1 VSCGNPHDT
10 PCAEAL
16 ELLSAYLDGEMTEA
30 DHVRL
35 RQHYDECPP
44 CFDELGVYEVIKL
57 KIQHACACESA
68 PEQLRASVV
77 AQIHTLTV
85 QWRSGS

>member
-1 VSCGNPHDT
+1 MSCGNPHDT

-30 DHVRL
+30 DQRRL

-44 CFDELGVYEVIKL
+44 CFDVLGVYEVI
-57 KIQHACACESA
+57 
-68 PEQLRASVV
+68 
-77 AQIHTLTV
+77 
-85 QWRSGS
+85 